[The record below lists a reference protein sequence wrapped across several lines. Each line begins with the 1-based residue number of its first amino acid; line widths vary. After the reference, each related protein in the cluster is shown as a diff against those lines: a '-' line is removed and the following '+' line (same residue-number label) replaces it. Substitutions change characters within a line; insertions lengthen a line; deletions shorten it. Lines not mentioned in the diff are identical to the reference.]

1 MDCPGQMQRGREIG
15 GLLHLLCY
23 YNTQKKNYN
32 IYFKIIKII
41 FNILTF
47 GIVHDIMVTTKACV
61 VENDVQ
67 PRRF

>member
-47 GIVHDIMVTTKACV
+47 SIVHDIMMTTKACV

-67 PRRF
+67 LRRF